1 MLIECLTHFPY
12 NNKGL
17 KNKGNKT
24 ILTLELFT
32 AVASWSPMIQAGCPP
47 FLQTV
52 NMFYSM
58 IHWAS
63 LLTSANNL
71 KWLYSVRTEFSKLTE
86 HKAHPAFWSRFVCRR
101 PNHHVFYFEGFDDD
115 LCRMCFLGNWLN
127 MMWHYF
133 LRNGSRL
140 SYISQVSCRF
150 KNGFRNWL

>member
-12 NNKGL
+12 NNKGH

-24 ILTLELFT
+24 TLTLELFT
-32 AVASWSPMIQAGCPP
+32 AVASWSSMIQAGCPP

-52 NMFYSM
+52 VLLLNDPL
-58 IHWAS
+58 S
-63 LLTSANNL
+63 LIPYECKRP
-71 KWLYSVRTEFSKLTE
+71 KWLYSVRTEFSKLIE
-86 HKAHPAFWSRFVCRR
+86 HKAHPHFGVASCVED

-115 LCRMCFLGNWLN
+115 LCRMCFLGNWQN